1 MRALSLSLSR
11 ERERESLCGALVT
24 ETRELLSI
32 GSNKGFRVELAQ
44 TKPNVTPKSHI
55 TASLVCGKLG
65 LLSPPVDKSPR
76 PLPNVSSLIAQTTTE
91 QWALSWTKATGTV
104 AKEAWRT
111 TSVPSV
117 VQMIKDKVTD
127 SLVSVPAA
135 SPKRLLRKGSPTT
148 SSLHLPAVSPL
159 DSPTRVISSDAPA
172 PTLSSGPISKIS
184 QSADSEETMPRMR
197 ETFILKQ
204 QLRAA
209 RQQNVLVTKTC
220 ENLKIDAAE
229 WLEKFTKI
237 SGAQFTCFTGAKVQI
252 LTLRARRARE
262 AGIIASTLAR
272 RKSCGA

>member
-1 MRALSLSLSR
+1 MRARALSRES
-11 ERERESLCGALVT
+11 ERETESLCMLT

-32 GSNKGFRVELAQ
+32 GSNEGLRVELAQ
-44 TKPNVTPKSHI
+44 TKPNVKPKSHI
-55 TASLVCGKLG
+55 TASLARGKLG

-76 PLPNVSSLIAQTTTE
+76 PPPTSA
-91 QWALSWTKATGTV
+91 WTKPTGTV

-117 VQMIKDKVTD
+117 AQKIKDKFTD
-127 SLVSVPAA
+127 PLVSVPAA
-135 SPKRLLRKGSPTT
+135 SPKRLLRKGSPTVAPLT
-148 SSLHLPAVSPL
+148 SSLQLPAVSPL
-159 DSPTRVISSDAPA
+159 DSPTRLNSPA
-172 PTLSSGPISKIS
+172 PTLSPGPISEIS
-184 QSADSEETMPRMR
+184 QSAEETMLRVR

-209 RQQNVLVTKTC
+209 REQNVLVTKTC
-220 ENLKIDAAE
+220 ENLRIDTAE

-237 SGAQFTCFTGAKVQI
+237 SGAQFTCFTGTKVQI
-252 LTLRARRARE
+252 LTLRAPRARRARE